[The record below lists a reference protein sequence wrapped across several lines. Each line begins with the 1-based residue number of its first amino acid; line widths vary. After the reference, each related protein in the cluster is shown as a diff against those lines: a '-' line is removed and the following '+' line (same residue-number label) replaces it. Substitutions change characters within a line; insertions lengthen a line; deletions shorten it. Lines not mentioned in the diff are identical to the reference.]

1 MIMIMPLNSLYM
13 FRLAHWHAPA
23 PAARARAVATN
34 SIANGHDARHA
45 RVRTSSRGFVHVM
58 IMAMA
63 WLPHT
68 TRAPLAPLRHVHAV
82 SLPQTATAHEL
93 QHALYLDAG
102 GASCGA
108 GHLG

>member
-34 SIANGHDARHA
+34 SNGHDARHA